1 MGINT
6 TRNKVMAFVVSAALA
21 GVAGGLSGQLF
32 ANPLSPQNLN
42 FVRSIEVI
50 VMIVLG
56 ITVEYPAFDRVANVG
71 CRRGG
76 GSARQSLVYPNT
88 SLSAISHSPSL
99 RVLQSELAHS
109 QQNKDC
115 KF

>member
-1 MGINT
+1 VIYIHKICSFISFSHMM
-6 TRNKVMAFVVSAALA
+6 VSYLDMA
-21 GVAGGLSGQLF
+21 
-32 ANPLSPQNLN
+32 
-42 FVRSIEVI
+42 I

-76 GSARQSLVYPNT
+76 GSARKSLVYPNT